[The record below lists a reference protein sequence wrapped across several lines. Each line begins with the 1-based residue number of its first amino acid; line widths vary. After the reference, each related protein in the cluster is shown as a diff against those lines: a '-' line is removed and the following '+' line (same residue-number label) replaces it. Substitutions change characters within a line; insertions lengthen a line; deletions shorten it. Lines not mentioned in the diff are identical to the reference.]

1 MARNPEI
8 EGILEAWWQWEHG
21 LPSLPGE
28 KASSKKQLDELLD
41 VVVDRSQRLYT
52 REQILD
58 HLYSQYKD
66 YKLQRRKSEQV
77 AVAQSAMKK

>member
-8 EGILEAWWQWEHG
+8 EKILQAWWAWENCS
-21 LPSLPGE
+21 PSE
-28 KASSKKQLDELLD
+28 KAKSGNQLNELLD

-58 HLYSQYKD
+58 HFYSQYKD
-66 YKLQRRKSEQV
+66 FRLQRRKSEQV
-77 AVAQSAMKK
+77 SVAQSAMKK